1 MKTTNNLSI
10 IKSMMS
16 TCFAIILLS
25 GCDQTNVEYTFPGS
39 NDNPIGEPV
48 AINISLQNFSEY
60 NPTDKSTAATRN
72 EKPLISEYVELKTFS
87 LTRSPEE
94 VVNSKKIGSMEL
106 SADTVP
112 PSPQTRSI
120 MANGNQF
127 RLIMFRKVGT
137 TYVFQTAAD
146 YTSNGTST
154 PLCNQGAMVAPFGLT
169 YRIIGYSFNNK
180 SPLGTLSDD
189 YQWQITS
196 ISIPDLTNDFLTFDS
211 GDVTINNTQYS
222 LPVTFRHKL
231 CEMKVTISGRGSSD
245 HTISNCTGVYIKNAG
260 NRSSWKIG
268 KTDVE
273 SNTENPTPIDLLSN
287 PSSFTTRIVPYA
299 SSRPITVH
307 FKTLSYSSIKLE
319 NYDVTSTMSV
329 KLSPGTSYTLNISFS
344 TSPLIIHVPASEINL
359 GGTECTSADKELLSS
374 LDFAGSNLIS
384 MDNSKPYE
392 WGPSQRTY
400 GLYYQYLSRFYR
412 SNYQDGVDPCSQLDP
427 LVYGTGWTTPSLD
440 VFRSLYKCSDRI
452 NYAGCFRF
460 MKYPGGLILPAAGA
474 NVPHLTS
481 DPGYSDSPNTHN
493 GVRGHYRQI
502 TTIGGY
508 CFPPW
513 EGYDISFGEHAGL
526 SVRCVRSHIP

>member
-1 MKTTNNLSI
+1 
-10 IKSMMS
+10 MMS

-72 EKPLISEYVELKTFS
+72 ENPLISEYVELKTFS

-180 SPLGTLSDD
+180 SPLGTLSAD
-189 YQWQITS
+189 YQWQISS
-196 ISIPDLTNDFLTFDS
+196 ISIPDLANDFLTFDS

-231 CEMKVTISGRGSSD
+231 CEMKVTISGRGSMD
-245 HTISNCTGVYIKNAG
+245 HTVSNCTGVYIKNAG

-268 KTDVE
+268 KIDVE
-273 SNTENPTPIDLLSN
+273 SNTENPTPVDILSN

-299 SSRPITVH
+299 NSRPITVH
-307 FKTLSYSSIKLE
+307 FKTVNYSGIKLE
-319 NYDVTSTMSV
+319 NYDVTSSQSV
-329 KLSPGTSYTLNISFS
+329 KLSAGTSYTLNISFS
-344 TSPLIIHVPASEINL
+344 TSPVIIHLAASEIKL
-359 GGTECTSADKELLSS
+359 GGSLCTPTEKELLSS
-374 LDFAGSNLIS
+374 LDFAGSNLIG

-392 WGPSQRTY
+392 WGSTQSSK
-400 GLYYQYLSRFYR
+400 GLYYQYKSSWY
-412 SNYQDGVDPCSQLDP
+412 STVHSDGIDPCSKLDP
-427 LVYGTGWTTPSLD
+427 LYYGTGWTTPSLE
-440 VFRSLYKCSDRI
+440 VLRSLYKCSDRTFH
-452 NYAGCFRF
+452 GSGFWF
-460 MKYPGGLILPAAGA
+460 MNISSGVFLPAHGAYIPTSSSTPGYTEPTYWYGTRGGYRAIDIESVYYFPPGDTGDIMHFSSVGA
-474 NVPHLTS
+474 NIRCIRPHL
-481 DPGYSDSPNTHN
+481 P
-493 GVRGHYRQI
+493 
-502 TTIGGY
+502 
-508 CFPPW
+508 
-513 EGYDISFGEHAGL
+513 
-526 SVRCVRSHIP
+526 